1 MICKICPLSPCTVYS
16 LTDPLMHFHDTSVV
30 QQDERDQKI
39 REALHEMAKP
49 LARHADDDDM
59 NQVGVCV
66 AW

>member
-1 MICKICPLSPCTVYS
+1 M
-16 LTDPLMHFHDTSVV
+16 LTQRITRVV

-59 NQVGVCV
+59 NK
-66 AW
+66 ARKIKSS